1 MIVQQSAMVNI
12 GMNMRFAIGEMN
24 EIISKYHA
32 VNGRRI
38 IIADIEVDNER
49 AIDFGKIL

>member
-32 VNGRRI
+32 VNGSRI
-38 IIADIEVDNER
+38 NIADIEVDSE
-49 AIDFGKIL
+49 